1 MSVKCQSRHNGVP
14 THRSKKDRYSITS
27 SARASS
33 VTPTPEM
40 RGILRASA
48 QMRSGMLWHVL
59 QPYLLSSRCSGL
71 FGSLVQPC
79 ELVVVEQGFPVEL
92 REDV

>member
-1 MSVKCQSRHNGVP
+1 MSAKCQYRPNAVQQEEALFDHLVGAGEQRNADSGNA
-14 THRSKKDRYSITS
+14 D
-27 SARASS
+27 
-33 VTPTPEM
+33 
-40 RGILRASA
+40 GILRASA

-59 QPYLLSSRCSGL
+59 QPCLLSSRCPGL

-79 ELVVVEQGFPVEL
+79 ELVLVEQGFPIDL

>member
-1 MSVKCQSRHNGVP
+1 MPLATIRTAANF
-14 THRSKKDRYSITS
+14 TAYSITS
-27 SARASS
+27 SAREQRNDADSGNAD
-33 VTPTPEM
+33 
-40 RGILRASA
+40 GILRASA

-59 QPYLLSSRCSGL
+59 QPCLLSSRCPGL

-79 ELVVVEQGFPVEL
+79 ELVLVEQGFPVDL